1 MSFKIGD
8 IIVFKDSP
16 ENRRNCK
23 ENIGVIVKIFKI
35 KPATSDIR
43 ADHLFEV
50 VKIKTNIKYGYGFYD
65 YRFERIKPTLNK
77 QIQVL

>member
-8 IIVFKDSP
+8 IVVFKDSP

-23 ENIGVIVKIFKI
+23 ENIGVIVKITSI
-35 KPATSDIR
+35 KPALSDIR
-43 ADHLFEV
+43 AQFLFNV
-50 VKIKTNIKYGYGFYD
+50 VKVKTNIKYGYGYYD